1 MSFAH
6 SLTETNITCIPTFY
20 ENNFR
25 GKDDKEGTYYS
36 RLELVIINGDLDLE

>member
-6 SLTETNITCIPTFY
+6 SLTEPNIIPTFY

-36 RLELVIINGDLDLE
+36 RLKLLIINGDLDLE